1 MVQRRDFTL
10 EGVVEVGPHVDHFAL
25 FNGEMLGKML
35 SRYAGVE
42 PASGEYTR
50 LGRAR
55 ITVEWLAEDGE
66 WTEESSPT

>member
-10 EGVVEVGPHVDHFAL
+10 EGVVEVGPHVDHFVL

-35 SRYAGVE
+35 SRYAGLE
-42 PASGEYTR
+42 LASGEYTR

-55 ITVEWLAEDGE
+55 ITVEWLAEDVE
-66 WTEESSPT
+66 WTEEASPT